1 VYRKKREE
9 LTFPTKRKG
18 EKKKTSLASSPNKS
32 LTTTKGYGLYFF
44 FPSLFGCTQNTK
56 IPIKK
61 VPSSPPTMGCL
72 LFWAFGFHF
81 LFDPSIGH

>member
-1 VYRKKREE
+1 MSVQKEKSGTNLPNQKK
-9 LTFPTKRKG
+9 K
-18 EKKKTSLASSPNKS
+18 KKKTSLASSPNKS

-61 VPSSPPTMGCL
+61 VPS
-72 LFWAFGFHF
+72 
-81 LFDPSIGH
+81 